1 MQLVVIILT
10 KNEAR
15 HVAACVESV
24 TWADEVVI
32 FDDFSQDGTVE
43 LARATGA
50 RVRQHPFENFAQQRN
65 AALDT
70 VQAEW
75 IFFVDADERGT
86 PELGQEIRRVIQR
99 KDVNG
104 WWVPRHNY
112 IFGRLTRGSG
122 WYPDYQMRLLR
133 QGYARYE
140 REVHEVVVLEEAEGY
155 LENVLIHYNYET
167 VAQFHAK
174 QNRYTDY
181 DAQILY
187 EAGVR
192 PKLRNYILQP
202 LRHFFWRFIT
212 LKGYQDG
219 LHGLRL
225 GFLLAYY
232 NGQMYWR
239 LGKLWRQL
247 DKSRR
252 TGGEP
257 TGEG

>member
-1 MQLVVIILT
+1 VQLVAVILT

-24 TWADEVVI
+24 TWADEVLI

-43 LARATGA
+43 LAQAAGA
-50 RVRQHPFENFAQQRN
+50 RVVQNPFENFAQQRN
-65 AALDT
+65 AALDA
-70 VQAEW
+70 VEAEW

-86 PELGQEIRRVIQR
+86 LELDREIRRVVQQ

-133 QGYARYE
+133 RGCARYE
-140 REVHEVVVLEEAEGY
+140 REVHEVVALEGAEGY

-174 QNRYTDY
+174 QDRYTDY
-181 DAQILY
+181 DARILY
-187 EAGVR
+187 KAGVR

-202 LRHFFWRFIT
+202 LRHFFWRFIS

-225 GFLLAYY
+225 GLLLAYY

-239 LGKLWRQL
+239 LGKLWREEAQP
-247 DKSRR
+247 
-252 TGGEP
+252 E
-257 TGEG
+257 

>member
-1 MQLVVIILT
+1 MQLVAVILT

-24 TWADEVVI
+24 TWADEVLI

-43 LARATGA
+43 LAQAAGA
-50 RVRQHPFENFAQQRN
+50 RVVQNPFENFAQQRN
-65 AALDT
+65 AALDA
-70 VQAEW
+70 VEAEW

-86 PELGQEIRRVIQR
+86 LELDREIRRVVQQ

-133 QGYARYE
+133 RGCARYE
-140 REVHEVVVLEEAEGY
+140 REVHEVVALEGAEGY

-174 QNRYTDY
+174 QDRYTDY
-181 DAQILY
+181 DARILY
-187 EAGVR
+187 KAGVR

-202 LRHFFWRFIT
+202 LRHFFWRFIS

-225 GFLLAYY
+225 GLLLAYY

-239 LGKLWRQL
+239 LGKLWREEAQP
-247 DKSRR
+247 
-252 TGGEP
+252 E
-257 TGEG
+257 